1 MKSYRK
7 KLDRIRYINIQRI
20 IRSTFDTSADRNKQ
34 KKINVTERRT
44 RLKCAAFGSR
54 GVELRLNSASMWPI
68 SAND

>member
-34 KKINVTERRT
+34 KK
-44 RLKCAAFGSR
+44 
-54 GVELRLNSASMWPI
+54 SM
-68 SAND
+68 

>member
-34 KKINVTERRT
+34 KNQRDRETDKIKMCSVWQQ
-44 RLKCAAFGSR
+44 
-54 GVELRLNSASMWPI
+54 GVELRLNSASVWPI